1 MRHRDGNGQRKNAMR
16 IDSGI
21 EKVRHDLMRSL
32 DNMRA
37 DLNRVELLT
46 AAMSAFARPVPD
58 YEPRFQHIRHLAISA
73 HEMD

>member
-1 MRHRDGNGQRKNAMR
+1 MR

-37 DLNRVELLT
+37 DLNRVEILT
-46 AAMSAFARPVPD
+46 AAMSAFARPVPN
-58 YEPRFQHIRHLAISA
+58 YEPRFRHIRDLAISA
-73 HEMD
+73 HEMEH

>member
-1 MRHRDGNGQRKNAMR
+1 MR

-73 HEMD
+73 HEMES